1 MPWTSLEETY
11 DPEHLLGWTLSARDR
26 GCRTSTKTLF
36 WLAKA
41 HCCSRYGCLWTSCCP
56 CGKEGKGYLR
66 SLLRG
71 GSQNISLLALY
82 VWLLLENSQNNF
94 KTSGYPHDL
103 LAAVAVSVPTS
114 LLSHLSYSLQLQFLG
129 KASCLRNTVVEKE
142 QILSWLRRGDFCLT
156 KLGCIKRYVRVDCM
170 ISTLE
175 NFLVEERQ
183 RNSHAIT
190 HCDE

>member
-11 DPEHLLGWTLSARDR
+11 DPEHLLGWTFSAQDH
-26 GCRTSTKTLF
+26 GCWTKTKMLF

-41 HCCSRYGCLWTSCCP
+41 RYRSRYGCLWTSCYP
-56 CGKEGKGYLR
+56 CRKEGKGYLN

-71 GSQNISLLALY
+71 GSQNISLMALY

-94 KTSGYPHDL
+94 KTSGCSHDL

-114 LLSHLSYSLQLQFLG
+114 LLSRLSCSLQLQFLG

-142 QILSWLRRGDFCLT
+142 QILLWLHRGDFCLT
-156 KLGCIKRYVRVDCM
+156 KLGCIKRYVRVDGM

-190 HCDE
+190 HRDE